1 MKLSIIVPIYN
12 VEQYILE
19 CVQSVYR
26 QALTENDFELIL
38 VNDGTQDN
46 SFGVIKD
53 IIHEH
58 TNIIVVEQSNQG
70 LSAAR
75 NTGLLYAKGDYIL
88 FLDSDDLLIDNT
100 IPSLL
105 ALSEKMPDLI
115 VAGFKKMNNDEI
127 HNFMAPSQDR
137 IIVEEKSGE
146 ELFLRDLN
154 PQQCYVWRTLYKKEF
169 LDNNNLKFIRDIFF
183 EDVPFTTECYLKARR
198 CVKTS
203 QIFYIY
209 RQRVDSIVSTLNIKK
224 IFDFNTVLARLWEM
238 KRISDLSAEQEAKL
252 MDILFV
258 TFSISIWYVSH
269 DNVLLKQRKDIV
281 RDLENK
287 IPDISFTNGL
297 KQKII
302 SCFYR
307 IAPCTYIYIRGFFS
321 TGCFII

>member
-53 IIHEH
+53 IIHQH

>member
-53 IIHEH
+53 IIHQH

-238 KRISDLSAEQEAKL
+238 KRLSDLSAEQEAKL

-302 SCFYR
+302 SFFYR

>member
-53 IIHEH
+53 IIHQH

-169 LDNNNLKFIRDIFF
+169 LDNNNLKFIRDIYF

>member
-53 IIHEH
+53 IIHQH

-127 HNFMAPSQDR
+127 HNFMVPSQDR

-238 KRISDLSAEQEAKL
+238 KRLSDLSAEQEAKL

>member
-53 IIHEH
+53 IIHQH

-238 KRISDLSAEQEAKL
+238 KRLSDLSAEQEAKL

>member
-53 IIHEH
+53 IIHQH

-169 LDNNNLKFIRDIFF
+169 LDNNNLKFIRDIYF

-238 KRISDLSAEQEAKL
+238 KRISNLSAEQEAKL

>member
-53 IIHEH
+53 IIHQH

-269 DNVLLKQRKDIV
+269 DNVLLKLRKDIV

>member
-53 IIHEH
+53 IIHQH

-238 KRISDLSAEQEAKL
+238 KRISNLSAEQEAKL

>member
-19 CVQSVYR
+19 CIQSVYR

-53 IIHEH
+53 IIHQH

>member
-19 CVQSVYR
+19 CIQSVYR

-53 IIHEH
+53 IIHQH

-302 SCFYR
+302 SFFYR

>member
-307 IAPCTYIYIRGFFS
+307 IAPCTYIYIFGVFFLPVVL
-321 TGCFII
+321 

>member
-53 IIHEH
+53 IIHQH

-307 IAPCTYIYIRGFFS
+307 IAPCTYIYIRGFLS